1 MQSLFMQNTQN
12 LTKKKGGADVKIQQI
27 INEQEIIRD

>member
-12 LTKKKGGADVKIQQI
+12 LTKKGGGVDVKIQQI
-27 INEQEIIRD
+27 IYEQEIIRD

>member
-12 LTKKKGGADVKIQQI
+12 LTKKRGVDVKIQQI